1 MRRSPTISNLVL
13 MWSLIPGVHAQAT
26 RTPVAAG
33 VWGGK
38 GIQITVTASGATI
51 EYDCDAGRID
61 ERLQTDAS
69 GKFIANGTHAFGRGG
84 PRYDGEPR
92 PKPHAA
98 RYEGQVNGKKMDVTI
113 SLPDLGRKVGQF
125 SLELGKRALLDRCG

>member
-1 MRRSPTISNLVL
+1 M
-13 MWSLIPGVHAQAT
+13 LIAGLHAQAT
-26 RTPVAAG
+26 KTPVPAG

-98 RYEGQVNGKKMDVTI
+98 RYEGQVNGKKMDLTI
-113 SLPDLGRKVGQF
+113 SLPDLGRKVGEF
-125 SLELGKRALLDRCG
+125 SVELGKRALLDRCG

>member
-1 MRRSPTISNLVL
+1 MLTSPTISSLVL
-13 MWSLIPGVHAQAT
+13 VWTLIPSLHAQST
-26 RTPVAAG
+26 KTPVATG
-33 VWGGK
+33 IWGGK

-61 ERLQTDAS
+61 ERLQADAS

-84 PRYDGEPR
+84 PRYEGEPR
-92 PKPHAA
+92 PKPHVA
-98 RYEGQVNGKKMDVTI
+98 RYEGHVNGKKMDVTI
-113 SLPDLGRKVGQF
+113 SLPDLGRKVGEF